1 MGVWARMEEG
11 RKPIDYY
18 SLDRRYQRLSAE
30 NTRRARKIDTD
41 EAYKKAQSREQLI
54 RKAFFADCKR
64 YLKEL

>member
-1 MGVWARMEEG
+1 MYGKEWRKEES
-11 RKPIDYY
+11 RLIIIH
-18 SLDRRYQRLSAE
+18 RIVRYQSLSAE